1 MLGQITSNKLKGVR
15 MSNSPKSLL
24 ARVIYFAI
32 KVLCSVVALV
42 TTPRPEVLA
51 AIFIFWTWQLVAH
64 HRRGL
69 MELKAALKR
78 GERIYPRMVW
88 AGTLKQKL
96 LVSMM
101 AAVVYPMLGVPA
113 VIIFWIAEWVFLGKQ
128 MAAVRAAA
136 PPTYADKAGVASGDV
151 SGAHWSYSS
160 SRFDLMI
167 NFEREE
173 ARLISHVDNVRVT
186 VFGVVED
193 IATRFDRTFRLSDLA
208 CAVEEKST
216 SIYFSVFSQEIVVGK
231 PINVKWRGDE
241 LVREGSARLE
251 RKWHS
256 TPDFCAFFNDIG
268 PVLASDFN
276 RYWMP
281 IEKRIFSM
289 RRARAD
295 AYVTEHQ
302 DSLAAERTHARA
314 AYNAKREISMAREDE
329 LKKLAG
335 LVDALSE
342 TALYEN
348 GSLAWTI
355 AADKSGRAV
364 VELNGD
370 VWIGSLKDACATA
383 SLDEV
388 PAKTD
393 GAAPTFA
400 LGIVVKDDEFERS
413 QLRKRRFQLMVG
425 YPKAQITTWIDR
437 IEILAR

>member
-1 MLGQITSNKLKGVR
+1 
-15 MSNSPKSLL
+15 MSNSPRSLL
-24 ARVIYFAI
+24 ASIIYFAI
-32 KVLCSVVALV
+32 KVLCSVVAVV
-42 TTPRPEVLA
+42 TTPKPAVLA
-51 AIFIFWTWQLVAH
+51 AVFVFWIWQLVAH
-64 HRRGL
+64 YRRGL
-69 MELKAALKR
+69 VALKAALKR
-78 GERIYPRMVW
+78 GESVNPRAVW
-88 AGTLKQKL
+88 FSKFKHKFVL
-96 LVSMM
+96 SIM
-101 AAVVYPMLGVPA
+101 ASVVYPMLGIPA
-113 VIIFWIAEWVFLGKQ
+113 VIIFWIVDLAFLNRQK
-128 MAAVRAAA
+128 AAVRAAA

-151 SGAHWSYSS
+151 NGAEWGYSC

-167 NFEREE
+167 NFERDE
-173 ARLISHVDNVRVT
+173 ARLVSHVDNVGVT
-186 VFGVVED
+186 ILGIKAD
-193 IATRFDRTFRLSDLA
+193 ISTRFDRTFRLSDLA
-208 CAVEEKST
+208 CAVEENST
-216 SIYFSVFSQEIVVGK
+216 SIYFFAFSQEVVVGT
-231 PINVKWRGDE
+231 PISVKWRGDE

-256 TPDFCAFFNDIG
+256 TPDFDASFHEIG
-268 PVLASDFN
+268 PMLASDFN

-281 IEKRIFSM
+281 IQKRIFSM
-289 RRARAD
+289 GHARAD

-302 DSLAAERTHARA
+302 DSLAAVRLGARA
-314 AYNAKREISMAREDE
+314 AWKAEREISMARVSE
-329 LKKLAG
+329 LKELAG
-335 LVDALSE
+335 LGEAFSE
-342 TALYEN
+342 NALYDN

-364 VELNGD
+364 VEWNGD

-383 SLDEV
+383 SLDEI